1 MFLGTYSPKLDEKG
15 RLILPAK
22 FRGDLAG
29 GVVVTKGQE
38 HCLFVFP
45 RGDFEAQ
52 AAARER
58 TAATTKVAREFN
70 RVLFASA
77 YDQDPDSQG
86 RIIVP
91 PGLRTYA
98 GLTRDCSV
106 IGVNTHLEV
115 WDAATWTAHEAAQEA
130 AFADQD
136 EEPHLIGS

>member
-15 RLILPAK
+15 RLILPAR
-22 FRGDLAG
+22 FRGELAG
-29 GVVVTKGQE
+29 GVVLTKGQE
-38 HCLFVFP
+38 RCLFVFQL
-45 RGDFEAQ
+45 GDFEAR
-52 AAARER
+52 AAAREQ
-58 TAATTKVAREFN
+58 TAPTTKAAREFN

-77 YDQDPDSQG
+77 FDQTPDTQG
-86 RIIVP
+86 RITVP

>member
-15 RLILPAK
+15 RLILPAR
-22 FRGDLAG
+22 FRSDLAG

-38 HCLFVFP
+38 RCLFVF
-45 RGDFEAQ
+45 RHGDFEAQ
-52 AAARER
+52 AAEREQ
-58 TAATTKVAREFN
+58 TASATKATREFN

-77 YDQDPDSQG
+77 FDQIPDSQG
-86 RIIVP
+86 RITVP
-91 PGLRTYA
+91 PALRTYA

-115 WDAATWTAHEAAQEA
+115 WDAATWTAHELAQEA

-136 EEPHLIGS
+136 VEPHLIGS